1 MAVELSRRI
10 TERPPA
16 LKRPSLTC
24 WVVKWQ
30 LTLNGLCYIL
40 FFTEYQ
46 SQECVKSW
54 RWGKN
59 TSLFYT
65 LFCECFPRHNFLAS
79 AIILKLL
86 FFKLWDV
93 PLFFRL
99 IACSS
104 FFQTH
109 RMFLHSL
116 YQRMITGQ
124 VYVSSPDSALSKYS
138 WTDMCNLVSEQVSAH
153 LSELNRATERV

>member
-16 LKRPSLTC
+16 QKRPSLTC

-54 RWGKN
+54 RRGKN

-65 LFCECFPRHNFLAS
+65 LFCECFPRQ
-79 AIILKLL
+79 
-86 FFKLWDV
+86 FFSLCYNSQTIV
-93 PLFFRL
+93 FQTMG
-99 IACSS
+99 CSS
-104 FFQTH
+104 SFQTH